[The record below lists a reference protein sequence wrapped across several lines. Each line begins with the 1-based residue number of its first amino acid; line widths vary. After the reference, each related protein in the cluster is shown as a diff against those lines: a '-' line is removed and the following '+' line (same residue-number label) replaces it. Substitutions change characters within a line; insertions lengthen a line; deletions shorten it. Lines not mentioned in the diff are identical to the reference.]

1 MCVYADDQIIQNL
14 LAGCPVIEYIKFD
27 QCSGFEWI
35 KLSNVP
41 NLLVIKVRWNL
52 TVRKLEL
59 DYSNSSLY
67 HAPIDQ
73 ILQSELNQLP
83 YKNLNE
89 LRFWLS
95 EITEK
100 WLFEHLSGLPLL
112 EHLILLGCYDWE
124 RIEISSHRL
133 KILELWHCK
142 SPVEIKID
150 APKLYRLSYMGGY
163 IKSISSNALALSH
176 AIYDFPREMAF
187 YAPSGVDKIEFL

>member
-1 MCVYADDQIIQNL
+1 MA
-14 LAGCPVIEYIKFD
+14 
-27 QCSGFEWI
+27 
-35 KLSNVP
+35 
-41 NLLVIKVRWNL
+41 IKVHWNL

-67 HAPIDQ
+67 HAPVDQ

-83 YKNLNE
+83 YKNLKE
-89 LRFWLS
+89 LRFRLS

-187 YAPSGVDKIEFL
+187 YAPSGVEKLSNSTLLELIIESAKIFIDLWINYVFGP